1 MNKNCDIVIISDK
14 AYNAIIREA
23 FAKHPVETGGILLG
37 YILDNGVWVV
47 IEMIPPGINGVF
59 QTAYFEYDQD
69 FVNYLGTSVANQYE
83 EPLQVLG
90 LWHRHPG
97 SMDYFSSTDD
107 GTNKDF
113 ASRNPYGVISGL
125 VNIDPKF
132 RLTMYHLN
140 HIQSRGAQN
149 IAYSVVEVEVGDD
162 LIPEKLF
169 KLRYIDGV
177 KTDLNPIPTGQ
188 YQAVFREIHKTTRND
203 GEKKV
208 AYTRPSARETREKVD
223 FNFRRFV
230 LRCQWI
236 FSVILLLIGIGVGYS
251 LGGAEKTLPQ
261 LNKGRHEPTAVAGEK
276 AEKKLPNE
284 SRTNKGESS
293 LSSAKN
299 VSDGDTDINIVI
311 DADNDININLD
322 DSYNDINLDDFDN
335 DTI

>member
-47 IEMIPPGINGVF
+47 MEMIPPGINGIF

-107 GTNKDF
+107 GTNMDF
-113 ASRNPYGVISGL
+113 ASRNPYGVVSGL

-162 LIPEKLF
+162 LIPERLF
-169 KLRYIDGV
+169 KLRYIDGA

-188 YQAVFREIHKTTRND
+188 YQAVFRDIPKTMRNED
-203 GEKKV
+203 EKKV
-208 AYTRPSARETREKVD
+208 AYTRHSARATRKVD
-223 FNFRRFV
+223 SNFRRFV
-230 LRCQWI
+230 LRGQWLL
-236 FSVILLLIGIGVGYS
+236 SVILLLIGIGVGYS
-251 LGGAEKTLPQ
+251 LRGTEKTLSQ
-261 LNKGRHEPTAVAGEK
+261 LKKERHEHTAVAGEK
-276 AEKKLPNE
+276 AEKRLPNE
-284 SRTNKGESS
+284 SRTSKGDSS
-293 LSSAKN
+293 FCSAKS
-299 VSDGDTDINIVI
+299 VLDGDTDINFNI
-311 DADNDININLD
+311 DADNDININID
-322 DSYNDINLDDFDN
+322 DSDNDINLDDT